1 LSIGLFALAAAQPLA
16 QHAERASA
24 YIEAGDLKN
33 AEAELRKAIV
43 ETPNDPT
50 LLTTLGGVL
59 GMEGDLKQANL
70 YLAKAVKLRPA
81 DPLLRRN
88 LAANQWQLGRFRE
101 AHENLDIL
109 LRANP
114 QDKAAIFLLGMVC
127 ENEKDYARSITLLE
141 SIRDVTDRRPEAI
154 VALASSY
161 YHIGKQADGQSALT
175 KIAASNVSPQVAFMA
190 GRVAMEAQE
199 YPLAERFFSAV
210 ESTYADP
217 AAAKF
222 QLALTQYRQGR
233 AEDSEKTLRRAI
245 DLKQAKPEIYVLLCN
260 VLAGRGAY
268 TEALQPASDAADLY
282 PGSAEVFST
291 KAGLEMKLQNYSAAV
306 ASYRRAA
313 TLKTSAEAAREL
325 ALAEWRA
332 GDKQR
337 AAADFEKV
345 ISRFPRDAEA
355 RQVYGAL
362 LLEDG
367 SAESKSRAV
376 ELFKQAI
383 AIDKS
388 AVEALYNLGNLALAD
403 GDLKQAADYLEKAIQ
418 SDASQSRLHFALSR
432 VYRRMGR
439 ASDAESEMEKYQ
451 NLKQA
456 ERASTR

>member
-1 LSIGLFALAAAQPLA
+1 
-16 QHAERASA
+16 
-24 YIEAGDLKN
+24 
-33 AEAELRKAIV
+33 
-43 ETPNDPT
+43 
-50 LLTTLGGVL
+50 
-59 GMEGDLKQANL
+59 MEGDLKQANI
-70 YLAKAVKLRPA
+70 YLAKAVKLRPG

-109 LRANP
+109 IRANP

-127 ENEKDYARSITLLE
+127 ENEKDYKHSIALLE
-141 SIRDVTDRRPEAI
+141 SIPDVTERRPEAT

-161 YHIGKQADGQSALT
+161 YHVGRQAEGRSALLR
-175 KIAASNVSPQVAFMA
+175 IAGSDINPQVAFMA
-190 GRVAMEAQE
+190 GRVSMEAQD

-210 ESTYADP
+210 ESTWSDP
-217 AAAKF
+217 SAAKF
-222 QLALTQYRQGR
+222 QLALAQYRQGR
-233 AEDSEKTLRRAI
+233 ADDSERTLRRAI
-245 DLKQAKPEIYVLLCN
+245 GLKQAKPETYVLLCN

-268 TEALQPASDAADLY
+268 AEALQPASDAAHLY
-282 PGSAEVFST
+282 PDSAEVFST

-306 ASYRRAA
+306 ASFNR
-313 TLKTSAEAAREL
+313 AEALKPSAGTEREL

-355 RQVYGAL
+355 RQVYGTL

-367 SAESKSRAV
+367 SAEGKSRAV
-376 ELFKQAI
+376 VLFKQAI
-383 AIDKS
+383 TIDKS

-418 SDASQSRLHFALSR
+418 SDANQSRLHFALSR

-439 ASDAESEMEKYQ
+439 ASEADSEMEKYQ
-451 NLKQA
+451 KLKQGA
-456 ERASTR
+456 DRASSQ